1 MCDFCEQFNAS
12 KEISEENGMKI
23 NYYAVL
29 QERTVVKGKEKGI
42 LNNRPVRLVY
52 CPSCGR
58 NLTEENKIE
67 MKKVIHAHAIIDWLG
82 NCKCS
87 NCGNIDLNS
96 TEPYCQHCGAT
107 LDEPEEREG

>member
-1 MCDFCEQFNAS
+1 MCEFCEQFNAS

-29 QERTVVKGKEKGI
+29 QERTVVNGKEKGI
-42 LNNRPVRLVY
+42 LNNRPVKLVY

-58 NLTEENKIE
+58 SLTEENNIE
-67 MKKVIHAHAIIDWLG
+67 MKPVIHAHAIIDWLG

-87 NCGNIDLNS
+87 NCESSIDI
-96 TEPYCQHCGAT
+96 TELYCQHCGAT
-107 LDEPEEREG
+107 LDEPEERED